1 MTFLELNLRPVRAAS
16 WLGKARALKI
26 LDAIYQIGDAKYDS
40 SDIETLKSYLAEE
53 PKGLADYQIAC
64 SVIENEVRKLRGEI
78 RGLQT

>member
-1 MTFLELNLRPVRAAS
+1 MLFDRAMPKNAIS
-16 WLGKARALKI
+16 HIRLALKI

-53 PKGLADYQIAC
+53 PKGLADDQIAC
-64 SVIENEVRKLRGEI
+64 SVIENEVQKLRGEI